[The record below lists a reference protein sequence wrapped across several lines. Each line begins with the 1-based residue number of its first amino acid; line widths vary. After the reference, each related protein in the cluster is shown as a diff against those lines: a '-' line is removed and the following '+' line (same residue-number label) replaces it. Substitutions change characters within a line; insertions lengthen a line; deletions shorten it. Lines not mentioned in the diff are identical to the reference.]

1 MKWKYWTELFAL
13 SIDNQ
18 DEIKL
23 KGNIDKKILRN
34 LPFTRRGYS
43 FKNPEL
49 KNFYEKMDWY
59 MPNPL
64 YTPDVSGLDDR

>member
-34 LPFTRRGYS
+34 LPFAHRGYS

-49 KNFYEKMDWY
+49 KNFYEKMDWF